1 MTLHQLG
8 KTLHDMYFNS
18 KKGESVVM
26 IHFFGVKYAHEIK
39 SSDASKREI
48 VEAAGIS
55 KSYATELSKAV
66 KLAEFVRPK

>member
-1 MTLHQLG
+1 MTLQELG
-8 KTLHDMYFNS
+8 KKLHEMYFNS

-26 IHFFGVKYAHEIK
+26 IHLFGVKYAHEIK
-39 SSDASKREI
+39 SSDASNREI

-66 KLAEFVRPK
+66 KLTGFVQLK